1 MSAYSR
7 VAFVAA
13 STALVSKPAKFMVF
27 LNLSVE
33 SDMSMTA
40 LVKPLSVSHNAETPL
55 SAAPPMNVPN
65 ALALAVTLDNAF
77 TASSLLPVI
86 RTLMMALLPTVHLLH
101 VFYLV
106 LQ

>member
-1 MSAYSR
+1 
-7 VAFVAA
+7 
-13 STALVSKPAKFMVF
+13 
-27 LNLSVE
+27 
-33 SDMSMTA
+33 
-40 LVKPLSVSHNAETPL
+40 
-55 SAAPPMNVPN
+55 MNVPN

-86 RTLMMALLPTVHLLH
+86 STLMMALLPTVHLLH